1 MVWEERKE
9 IWTNCVGLI
18 YGFTSL
24 PLSVLLDNIFC
35 KKMDKEVLHFLSKAL
50 PLKINFQSSKE
61 GVLSNKHVFYNNL
74 KSEIQTQNMRHE
86 NTEFELNAWKYLCIH
101 DYENTSE
108 YQIHLH
114 PLKYLCMSMTAN
126 KKLFCRL
133 CQRLTALRQL
143 TQMDRVRSGEALM
156 VDEGSF
162 LSVVKNRKK
171 KTNLIFSMDCFC
183 PVKLEKNDDGQLYL
197 CLLKS

>member
-156 VDEGSF
+156 VDEGSV
-162 LSVVKNRKK
+162 LSVVENRKK
-171 KTNLIFSMDCFC
+171 RKPIWYFRWIVSA
-183 PVKLEKNDDGQLYL
+183 Q
-197 CLLKS
+197 